1 MDRNMRQ
8 RLVMAG
14 IGGLAGLSLHLLLE
28 VLSRH
33 LLPDRAALGLTTF
46 SAIFFAAWLAM
57 AGPLRTGR
65 AVVAALGL
73 GLVVAALLSL
83 TSLRFDRVEA
93 IFDQPMTP
101 LAVVLLSSIPLPFF
115 IALSGPGWRDY
126 PTLFTEAW
134 TVVVRYA
141 AAWLFV
147 GVAWAVLL
155 LSQALLSIVDIRVIE
170 AIIDLDAAPW
180 LITGVTLGLALAV
193 VTELSDLVSPYLI
206 LRLLRL
212 LLPLVLGVMALFI
225 AALPFQ
231 GLSGLFG
238 DLSVAAT
245 LLAMAAAAAT
255 LVTTAI
261 DQTDAEAVEGAVM
274 VRAAQG
280 LALILPIPA
289 ALAGYAVWLRVAQY
303 GWTPER
309 LFAGLAAVLAL
320 AYGLIYALAV
330 LRGAGWMERVRQG
343 NILMALA
350 LLALSALWLTPLLN
364 AERISARDQLAR
376 FEDGRT
382 ALPELDLYALGRWG
396 KPGAEALAQLQA
408 RASEPGQEALAER
421 LAGTP
426 SAGQPQLTPAETEA
440 ALAALMPVRPAG
452 DTALR
457 DSLLAGLS
465 DDERG
470 CWLERCRNRL
480 ADGRPGCVMLTGDFW
495 PETAGAEA
503 IVLLRDGA
511 EHISTEGLAMVD
523 GLLQR
528 RAVSTLTG
536 LYPQLSGTVIA
547 DLLDAAPAPAPVP
560 LNGLR
565 LGGEMLFLAP

>member
-14 IGGLAGLSLHLLLE
+14 IGGLAGLSLYLLLE

-46 SAIFFAAWLAM
+46 STVFFAAWLAM
-57 AGPLRTGR
+57 AGPLRTGC

-83 TSLRFDRVEA
+83 TGLRFDRVEA

-101 LAVVLLSSIPLPFF
+101 LAVALLSSIPLPFF
-115 IALSGPGWRDY
+115 IALAGPGWRDY

-261 DQTDAEAVEGAVM
+261 DQTDAEAVEGVVM

-376 FEDGRT
+376 FDDGRT

-408 RASEPGQEALAER
+408 RAGEPGQ
-421 LAGTP
+421 
-426 SAGQPQLTPAETEA
+426 
-440 ALAALMPVRPAG
+440 
-452 DTALR
+452 
-457 DSLLAGLS
+457 
-465 DDERG
+465 
-470 CWLERCRNRL
+470 
-480 ADGRPGCVMLTGDFW
+480 
-495 PETAGAEA
+495 
-503 IVLLRDGA
+503 
-511 EHISTEGLAMVD
+511 
-523 GLLQR
+523 
-528 RAVSTLTG
+528 
-536 LYPQLSGTVIA
+536 
-547 DLLDAAPAPAPVP
+547 
-560 LNGLR
+560 
-565 LGGEMLFLAP
+565 

>member
-14 IGGLAGLSLHLLLE
+14 IGGLAGLSLYLLLE

-46 SAIFFAAWLAM
+46 SAVFFAAWLAM

-83 TSLRFDRVEA
+83 TGLRFDRVEA

-115 IALSGPGWRDY
+115 IALAGPGWRDY

-330 LRGAGWMERVRQG
+330 LRGACWMERVRQG

-364 AERISARDQLAR
+364 AERISARDQL
-376 FEDGRT
+376 
-382 ALPELDLYALGRWG
+382 
-396 KPGAEALAQLQA
+396 
-408 RASEPGQEALAER
+408 
-421 LAGTP
+421 
-426 SAGQPQLTPAETEA
+426 
-440 ALAALMPVRPAG
+440 
-452 DTALR
+452 
-457 DSLLAGLS
+457 
-465 DDERG
+465 
-470 CWLERCRNRL
+470 
-480 ADGRPGCVMLTGDFW
+480 
-495 PETAGAEA
+495 
-503 IVLLRDGA
+503 
-511 EHISTEGLAMVD
+511 
-523 GLLQR
+523 
-528 RAVSTLTG
+528 
-536 LYPQLSGTVIA
+536 
-547 DLLDAAPAPAPVP
+547 
-560 LNGLR
+560 
-565 LGGEMLFLAP
+565 